1 MLLDIISTE
10 DTFLYGFYLQSLK
23 EVNDMLRS
31 IKKAHDMI
39 LKEDPETAITTHTI
53 RMWCKEGKVK
63 SLNAGNKVLVDVGS
77 LMDYIT
83 DKNKE

>member
-1 MLLDIISTE
+1 
-10 DTFLYGFYLQSLK
+10 
-23 EVNDMLRS
+23 MLRS

-53 RMWCKEGKVK
+53 RMWCIEGKVK

>member
-1 MLLDIISTE
+1 
-10 DTFLYGFYLQSLK
+10 
-23 EVNDMLRS
+23 MLRS

-53 RMWCKEGKVK
+53 RMWGKEGNVK
-63 SLNAGNKVLVDVGS
+63 SLNAGNKLLVDVGS
-77 LMDYIT
+77 LMVYIT